1 MNRCVPAVETNTTHR
16 RYCEFPSC
24 DDLDLPCVAVVGVS
38 NTLWEMSM
46 EEQDEKCM
54 REIEIEQVAETKTP
68 IDTEAAATG
77 VLIEYFLSFATT
89 LNNALDMLKENALQI
104 FVFGIGFATLF
115 GFGWMILL
123 FVCAGF
129 AVYFSLLMV
138 ALILL
143 CVTILFAYKGNVG
156 GPLVTTFVQSVVNG
170 TIVQLDNV
178 AHDTVVEG
186 LLHSDMVETAIHVT
200 MSQES
205 DLQQLYQIL
214 AAVALLLL
222 IIYLTL
228 LGVASGQINRTVAL
242 VKEATLCVH
251 NSKAMV
257 FFPLVISFF
266 HLVLVLF
273 IAFTLAYLH
282 TNPATSYSSQLAAI
296 SESYTAAHNEIA
308 EGLAAMNADMTNV
321 AEKDVVGDWLNALQY
336 LDADQILFYED
347 CYIVFG
353 LVWSYFF
360 LAAIGTTTIS
370 GCVIYYFFMDEDTA
384 GHVNHQFA
392 DNQTDYVVTT
402 MFYYTL
408 RYNLGSMALGSFV
421 LAVVETLVAA
431 LEFVEN
437 QTKVEKQSN
446 PVMKVVLKCCKC
458 CLFCF
463 ERCLKFVSS
472 YAYIFV
478 FMQNTGFCMAC
489 YRTWRMMSQYP
500 VQLSINSVVQKVLF
514 VMQSISIPLMCTGWA
529 YWSFLSSSGQL
540 KHGFTGV
547 SSDVLI
553 AAGLPAFCVF
563 VLSMLVARSFASVY
577 EQVVTALTTCVLTD
591 IEQYHAKYARSQLR
605 EAFDLPV
612 KKISIDDDF
621 DDDYARQAS
630 AVGGRSAR
638 PGHGSAAMMAC
649 CPGPWL

>member
-1 MNRCVPAVETNTTHR
+1 MVETNTTHR

-54 REIEIEQVAETKTP
+54 REIEIEQVTETKTP

-77 VLIEYFLSFATT
+77 VLISYVLSFATT
-89 LNNALDMLKENALQI
+89 LNNALDMLKDNALQI

-143 CVTILFAYKGNVG
+143 GVTILFAYKGNVG
-156 GPLVTTFVQSVVNG
+156 GPLVTTFFQSVVNG
-170 TIVQLDNV
+170 TIVQLDNM

-228 LGVASGQINRTVAL
+228 LGFASGQISRTVAL

-296 SESYTAAHNEIA
+296 SESYTTAHDEIA

-336 LDADQILFYED
+336 LDADQILFFED

-370 GCVIYYFFMDEDTA
+370 GCVIYYFFMDADTA
-384 GHVNHQFA
+384 GHINVQFA
-392 DNQTDYVVTT
+392 DNQTNYVVTT

-437 QTKVEKQSN
+437 QTKAEQQSN

-514 VMQSISIPLMCTGWA
+514 AMQSISIPLMCTGWA

-540 KHGFTGV
+540 KHGFAGV

-591 IEQYHAKYARSQLR
+591 IEQYRAKYARSQLR

-612 KKISIDDDF
+612 KKISLDDDF
-621 DDDYARQAS
+621 DDGNARQAKKPAS
-630 AVGGRSAR
+630 QKNKQEKEKRS
-638 PGHGSAAMMAC
+638 SNTK
-649 CPGPWL
+649 

>member
-77 VLIEYFLSFATT
+77 VLIEYILSFATT
-89 LNNALDMLKENALQI
+89 LNNALDMLKDNALQI

-514 VMQSISIPLMCTGWA
+514 VMQSISIPLVCTGWA